1 MSRAEGAVSNGNAPV
16 DAAAATAAKAD
27 VARPVVKRCGAGV
40 PSSGVDLSE
49 RVDQMAP
56 SPRSSV
62 HGDATRDQ
70 SSSPP
75 FASVKVVDCA
85 GVDVVFEQAHETAGT
100 STLYHFTPSLQ
111 AMEANTEAHPAPENM
126 MCVDSGAER
135 RSSSANGA
143 ASSPTPS
150 ASSSRLTSLDDGSV
164 PSPRLAAYDISKP
177 LGSTTPNEQ
186 DAFPREAEPQ
196 AQEQRRGI
204 QLRSFQQFQ
213 VPNPPDL
220 PQHPSHAD
228 WIAANH
234 DRSTTS
240 SIKGDVPDKLFE
252 CDECGK
258 AFARKSD
265 LLRHSHIHSN
275 IRQVS
280 AREIALRAFMLA
292 ARVIRKLT
300 SSRTFD
306 LHSPFV
312 CSFPGCEKD
321 FIQRSALT
329 VHFRVHTGERPHVC
343 THLAC
348 GKAFSDSSSLAR
360 HRRTHTGAKPFQC
373 EVPEC
378 GKKFCRKITLTKHVR
393 REHVP
398 GGRLPRYRGAT
409 TRRKLRS
416 GPYSEHQN
424 FEETTTIQN
433 AERLLGWASR
443 SAADGEPQDHGGG
456 SLGRG
461 DSRIG
466 SGAHTTQ
473 HPKGRSTEARDQD
486 RSRESA
492 YAFDGSSRRS
502 QGLPKFPDQCLSPY
516 DPPSVGTSRDD
527 SLSQQLQS
535 SAAVA
540 TSCAIKPVHPQLA
553 SLQAFY
559 MESLGS
565 YPQQAQASISY
576 EARAAVSYPSTNRG
590 TSSSSSFASSCDT
603 MSGAI
608 QDRQDGHEPQP
619 QWAQPPQSLRYH
631 GDVDGSE
638 YANFSAA
645 LPMYPSTSS
654 LPHIPNPEVSRGPT
668 DSFGAGSD
676 PVPNFR
682 RYPSTW
688 PPSVNAK
695 AQHQDPRSST
705 HFYGDDASGHAP
717 VWPTLGSSTD
727 ESRNEVAAQSNVL
740 DDHSNPCYSL
750 NRGLWAANASAR
762 RVSQIPLPE
771 AEFSLVMDDG
781 RLGGELRQ
789 ENAPPAGAVYATSS
803 VMGGVSIDNRV
814 NLANCGFTRG
824 RVSV

>member
-1 MSRAEGAVSNGNAPV
+1 MSRDEGAVSDGNAPV
-16 DAAAATAAKAD
+16 DAADAAAAKAD
-27 VARPVVKRCGAGV
+27 VARPVSKRCVAGL
-40 PSSGVDLSE
+40 PSNGVNFFE

-56 SPRSSV
+56 PPRSSV

-70 SSSPP
+70 PSSPP
-75 FASVKVVDCA
+75 FASMKVVDCA
-85 GVDVVFEQAHETAGT
+85 GADVVFEQARETAGT
-100 STLYHFTPSLQ
+100 STLNHFTPSLQ
-111 AMEANTEAHPAPENM
+111 AMEANTEAHPGPENM

-150 ASSSRLTSLDDGSV
+150 ASSSRLTLLDDGSV

-177 LGSTTPNEQ
+177 PGPTTTSEQ
-186 DAFPREAEPQ
+186 DAFPGEAEPQ
-196 AQEQRRGI
+196 APEQRRGM

-228 WIAANH
+228 WIAAKH

-252 CDECGK
+252 CDDCGK

-275 IRQVS
+275 IR
-280 AREIALRAFMLA
+280 
-292 ARVIRKLT
+292 
-300 SSRTFD
+300 
-306 LHSPFV
+306 PFV

-424 FEETTTIQN
+424 FEETTNTIQN

-443 SAADGEPQDHGGG
+443 SATHGEPQDHGGG

-461 DSRIG
+461 DSGIG

-473 HPKGRSTEARDQD
+473 HPKGTSTEARDQV

-559 MESLGS
+559 MESLGA

-576 EARAAVSYPSTNRG
+576 EARTAVSYPSTNRG

-608 QDRQDGHEPQP
+608 QDRQDCHEPQL
-619 QWAQPPQSLRYH
+619 QWAQPPQNLRYH

-638 YANFSAA
+638 YANFNAA

-668 DSFGAGSD
+668 DSFEAGSD

-688 PPSVNAK
+688 APPGNAK
-695 AQHQDPRSST
+695 AQHQPDPRSST
-705 HFYGDDASGHAP
+705 HFYGDNAAGHAP

-727 ESRNEVAAQSNVL
+727 ESRNEVAAQTNVL

-803 VMGGVSIDNRV
+803 VMGGVSIDDRA